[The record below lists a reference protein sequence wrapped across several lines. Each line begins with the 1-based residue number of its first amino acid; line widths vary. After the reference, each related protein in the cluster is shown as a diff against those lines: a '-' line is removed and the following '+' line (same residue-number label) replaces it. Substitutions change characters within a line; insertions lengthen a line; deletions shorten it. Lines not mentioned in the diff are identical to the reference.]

1 MEKEKIKMTMT
12 IEDVLAQLNPKLR
25 KTVMSGD
32 SIPATQYAATPSYGL
47 NKALNGGL
55 PYGRQ
60 VLIWGSKSSAKS
72 SLCLQTVALAQK
84 EGKICAWIDAEMS
97 YDKDWAELLGVD
109 SSKLIVS
116 QCRTINEMVDIG
128 TNLMNAGVDL
138 IVVDSITSLLPAIYF
153 EKDSDELKQLEN
165 TKQIGAE
172 SRDFSNAWKMINY
185 ANNKVKPTLFILISQ
200 SRNNISAMYTSQQPT
215 GGQATKFYSSTVIKL
230 FSSES
235 DNQAIKGKIPVG
247 DKLIEEKIGR
257 KIRWDLQF
265 SKTSPG
271 FQSGEYDFYFRGN
284 LVGVDSIADLIDTAE
299 LMGIV
304 ERTGAWY
311 LLPDGSKVQGRE
323 GFINKVREDKELFAN
338 ILNKVKQFG

>member
-1 MEKEKIKMTMT
+1 MSVTVEE
-12 IEDVLAQLNPKLR
+12 VLASLNPKLR
-25 KTVMSGD
+25 KSVMIGD
-32 SIPATQYAATPSYGL
+32 VVPATEYAETPSYGL
-47 NKALNGGL
+47 NRALNGGL

-72 SLCLQTVALAQK
+72 SLCLQMIGLAQK
-84 EGKICAWIDAEMS
+84 EGKVCAWIDAEMS
-97 YDKDWAELLGVD
+97 YDTKWAAALGVD
-109 SSKLIVS
+109 TSKLIVS
-116 QCRTINEMVDIG
+116 QARTINEMVDVGVQLIE
-128 TNLMNAGVDL
+128 AGVDM

-153 EKDSDELKQLEN
+153 EKDTDELKQLEN

-172 SRDFSNAWKMINY
+172 SRDFSNAWKMLNY
-185 ANNKVKPTLFILISQ
+185 ANNKVKPTMLVLISQ

-235 DNQAIKGKIPVG
+235 DNQAIKGKIAVG

-257 KIRWDLQF
+257 KVRWELQF

-271 FQSGEYDFYFRGN
+271 FQSGEYDFYFRGDN
-284 LVGVDSIADLIDTAE
+284 VGIDSVGDLVDTAE
-299 LMGIV
+299 MMGIV

-311 LLPDGSKVQGRE
+311 ILPDGSKVQGRE
-323 GFINKVREDKELFAN
+323 AFVNRVKEDLDLQDLIKAKVN
-338 ILNKVKQFG
+338 G

>member
-1 MEKEKIKMTMT
+1 MSVSL
-12 IEDVLAQLNPKLR
+12 EDVLAQLNPKLR
-25 KTVMSGD
+25 KSILVGD
-32 SIPATQYAATPSYGL
+32 EVPKTEYAATPSFGL
-47 NKALNGGL
+47 NRALNGGL

-72 SLCLQTVALAQK
+72 SLCLQTIALAQK

-97 YDKDWAELLGVD
+97 YDKDWAEKLGVD
-109 SSKLIVS
+109 TSKLIVS
-116 QCRTINEMVDIG
+116 QARTINEMVDVG
-128 TNLMNAGVDL
+128 VQLMEAGVDI

-153 EKDSDELKQLEN
+153 EKDSDELKALEN

-200 SRNNISAMYTSQQPT
+200 SRNNINAMYTSQQPT
-215 GGQATKFYSSTVIKL
+215 GGQATKFYSSTVVKL

-235 DNQAIKGKIPVG
+235 DNQALKGKIYVG
-247 DKLIEEKIGR
+247 DKAIEEKIGR
-257 KIRWDLQF
+257 KVRWELQF
-265 SKTSPG
+265 SKTSPA

-284 LVGVDSIADLIDTAE
+284 NLGVDSVGDLVDTAE

-323 GFINKVREDKELFAN
+323 GFVNRVREDLDLQEMIRA
-338 ILNKVKQFG
+338 KVSG

>member
-1 MEKEKIKMTMT
+1 MTNVS
-12 IEDVLAQLNPKLR
+12 IEDVLSQLNPKLR
-25 KTVMSGD
+25 KSLFVGD
-32 SIPATQYAATPSYGL
+32 EMPATEYQPTPSFGL
-47 NKALNGGL
+47 NRALGGGL

-72 SLCLQTVALAQK
+72 SMCLQMIALAQK
-84 EGKICAWIDAEMS
+84 DGRVCAWIDAEMS
-97 YDKDWAELLGVD
+97 YDKAWAEKLGVD
-109 SSKLIVS
+109 TSKLIVS
-116 QCRTINEMVDIG
+116 QCRTINEMVDLG
-128 TNLMNAGVDL
+128 TQLMQAGVDL

-185 ANNKVKPTLFILISQ
+185 ANNKAKPTLFVLISQ

-215 GGQATKFYSSTVIKL
+215 GGQSTKFYSSTIIKL

-257 KIRWDLQF
+257 KIRWELQF

-271 FQSGEYDFYFRGN
+271 FQSGEYDFYFRGPN
-284 LVGVDSIADLIDTAE
+284 IGVDAVGDLVDTAE
-299 LMGIV
+299 MAGIV
-304 ERTGAWY
+304 SRTGAWY
-311 LLPDGSKVQGRE
+311 IVSEDKKVQGRE
-323 GFINKVREDKELFAN
+323 AFINYVKENEDFRKSIEDQ
-338 ILNKVKQFG
+338 LNG

>member
-1 MEKEKIKMTMT
+1 MTVT
-12 IEDVLAQLNPKLR
+12 IEEALAKLDPKIR
-25 KTVMSGD
+25 KSLSNGEGIFTE
-32 SIPATQYAATPSYGL
+32 TQATPSHGL

-72 SLCLQTVALAQK
+72 SMCLQIIGMAQK
-84 EGKICAWIDAEMS
+84 EGKLCAWIDAEMS
-97 YDKDWAELLGVD
+97 YSEDWAVKLGVD
-109 SSKLIVS
+109 PEQLIYS
-116 QCRTINEMVDIG
+116 QARTINEMVDVAVA
-128 TNLMNAGVDL
+128 LMEAGVDL

-153 EKDSDELKQLEN
+153 EKGTEDLKQLEN

-200 SRNNISAMYTSQQPT
+200 SRNNINAMYTSQQPS

-247 DKLIEEKIGR
+247 DKLIEEKVGR
-257 KIRWDLQF
+257 KIRWELQF
-265 SKTSPG
+265 SKTSAG
-271 FQSGEYDFYFRGN
+271 FQSGEYDFYFRG
-284 LVGVDSIADLIDTAE
+284 DSIGLDEIADLVDTAE
-299 LMGIV
+299 LSGIV

-311 LLPDGSKVQGRE
+311 LLPDGSKVQGRD
-323 GFINKVREDKELFAN
+323 GFINKVREDEELRNSIKEKL
-338 ILNKVKQFG
+338 GG

>member
-1 MEKEKIKMTMT
+1 MITVEE
-12 IEDVLAQLNPKLR
+12 VLSQLSPKLR
-25 KTVMSGD
+25 KTVMAGD
-32 SIPATQYAATPSYGL
+32 TIPATQYAETPSFGL
-47 NKALNGGL
+47 NRALNGGF

-60 VLIWGSKSSAKS
+60 VLVWGSKSSAKS
-72 SLCLQTVALAQK
+72 SLCLQMIGLAQK

-97 YDKDWAELLGVD
+97 YDKKWAEGLGVD

-116 QCRTINEMVDIG
+116 QCRTINEMVDVG
-128 TNLMNAGVDL
+128 TNLMNAGVDI
-138 IVVDSITSLLPAIYF
+138 IVIDSITSLLPAIYF

-172 SRDFSNAWKMINY
+172 SRDFSNAWKMLNY
-185 ANNKVKPTLFILISQ
+185 ANNKVKPTMLVLISQ

-235 DNQAIKGKIPVG
+235 DNQAIKGKIHVG

-257 KIRWDLQF
+257 KIRWELQF

-271 FQSGEYDFYFRGN
+271 FQSGEYDFYFRGDN
-284 LVGVDSIADLIDTAE
+284 VGIDSIGDLVDTAE
-299 LMGIV
+299 MMGIV

-311 LLPDGSKVQGRE
+311 VLPDGSKVQGRD
-323 GFINKVREDKELFAN
+323 GFVNRVREDLDLQETIKN
-338 ILNKVKQFG
+338 KILNV